1 MDTQKNYKFD
11 FNFKNFYQSIDGAS
25 AGLQLYLAQK
35 LLENTS
41 DQMTRSQRKYRSKTE
56 SLANAI
62 EELRDERNQ
71 DYFEKRYGSNETNLR
86 SI

>member
-41 DQMTRSQRKYRSKTE
+41 DQMTRSQRKYRSKAE

-71 DYFEKRYGSNETNLR
+71 DYFEKRYGSSEINVR